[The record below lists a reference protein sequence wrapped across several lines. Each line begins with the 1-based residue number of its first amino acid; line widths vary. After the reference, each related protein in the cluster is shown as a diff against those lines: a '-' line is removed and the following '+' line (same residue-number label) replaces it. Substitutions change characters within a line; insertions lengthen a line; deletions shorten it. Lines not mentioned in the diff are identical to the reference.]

1 MSGAPAWGD
10 GAPRRS
16 ICVGAAATAGL
27 VAALLVAV
35 GLNLLLARIS
45 VDQPLE
51 SRELLDWGWRW
62 GGALAVALAT
72 GAGLGGRP
80 PAGPRSAALVAATIA
95 ALTVL
100 LCLVAMGLAVAA
112 VRLGVWGQ
120 GWGLPSRSTY
130 AAQIAALLAAQ
141 WSGLPGAA
149 LGAWLLWR
157 GRLRATMP
165 PLRALPRCRPNLDR
179 LTRLLTLVIAVAV
192 MLNGLPF
199 WARRIGLLE
208 RQAYRQDLA
217 RFCTSP
223 VQPWWLP
230 ASCRPHRIDTTS
242 PERRVWRLDPA
253 RLYRIS
259 PLEVGLKGLRYG
271 VIVLLMIASAVLL
284 IARWSPPPQTLLPL
298 LPLIV
303 STLLSAAISLPLDG
317 AAFTLLSGIGSLW
330 IPLAALATWL
340 TTPRRLQILA
350 DGAASLVLLQ
360 VPFLLLEAMRGLPLP
375 FGGTAGP
382 WLPTRLSGIMN
393 QPNTLGGLLAVSVAF
408 CLCLSQ
414 RRWQRWPLLA
424 LSLLIAILAR
434 SGGGVAGLSLL
445 AAGQILKNRRPRPG
459 QLLAL
464 LLALLLAFVLF
475 TAALPRLLGRPQ
487 LLDSPAGRLR
497 TVRIWLHAPH
507 TPQEWLLGY
516 GLARQSSQSA
526 TISLSM
532 SQAPPK
538 RGPDP
543 DGMPLLLLAQGGLL
557 ALVAFYGL
565 LAWCFVQDPPFRL
578 FWFVLVI
585 TSLSLRV
592 TEVFPFGI
600 WMAVAASRSL
610 GLNSRPGPRWI
621 SWPRRFALGTFG
633 ARFRPAAPRD

>member
-1 MSGAPAWGD
+1 
-10 GAPRRS
+10 
-16 ICVGAAATAGL
+16 

-51 SRELLDWGWRW
+51 SRELIDWGWRW
-62 GGALAVALAT
+62 GGALAVALAS

-157 GRLRATMP
+157 GRLRATLP

-230 ASCRPHRIDTTS
+230 ASCRPHRFDTAS

-253 RLYRIS
+253 RLYQIS

-298 LPLIV
+298 LPLLV
-303 STLLSAAISLPLDG
+303 STVLSAAISLPLDG

-330 IPLAALATWL
+330 IPLAALAAWL

-375 FGGTAGP
+375 FGGTASP
-382 WLPTRLSGIMN
+382 WLPTRLSGMVN

-464 LLALLLAFVLF
+464 LLAFVLL

-497 TVRIWLHAPH
+497 TMRMWLHRPH

-516 GLARQSSQSA
+516 GLASQ
-526 TISLSM
+526 ISESPM
-532 SQAPPK
+532 ISTAVGQAPPAPQ
-538 RGPDP
+538 RDA
-543 DGMPLLLLAQGGLL
+543 DGMPPLLLSQGGLL

-565 LAWCFVQDPPFRL
+565 LAWCFVQDPPLRL
-578 FWFVLVI
+578 FWFVLVV

-600 WMAVAASRSL
+600 WMAVAAARSL
-610 GLNSRPGPRWI
+610 GLPRQPGSPLI
-621 SWPRRFALGTFG
+621 SWPWRFPLGTFG

>member
-1 MSGAPAWGD
+1 MIPLQ
-10 GAPRRS
+10 
-16 ICVGAAATAGL
+16 AANAEGIRLWWQLLREAGKRHVLSLAGL
-27 VAALLVAV
+27 ALL
-35 GLNLLLARIS
+35 GT
-45 VDQPLE
+45 
-51 SRELLDWGWRW
+51 LLDA
-62 GGALAVALAT
+62 GGL
-72 GAGLGGRP
+72 
-80 PAGPRSAALVAATIA
+80 
-95 ALTVL
+95 
-100 LCLVAMGLAVAA
+100 GLAVAA

-120 GWGLPSRSTY
+120 GWGLPSRSTD

-141 WSGLPGAA
+141 WSGLPAAA

-157 GRLRATMP
+157 GRLRATKP
-165 PLRALPRCRPNLDR
+165 PLRALLPRCRPNLDR
-179 LTRLLTLVIAVAV
+179 LTRLLTLVIALAV
-192 MLNGLPF
+192 VLNGLPF

-230 ASCRPHRIDTTS
+230 ASCRPHRLDTTS

-253 RLYRIS
+253 RLYRIA
-259 PLEVGLKGLRYG
+259 PLEVGLKGVRYG
-271 VIVLLMIASAVLL
+271 VIVLLVLASAVLL

-298 LPLIV
+298 LPLLV
-303 STLLSAAISLPLDG
+303 STVLSAAISLPLDG

-330 IPLAALATWL
+330 IPLAALAAWL

-375 FGGTAGP
+375 FGGTASP
-382 WLPTRLSGIMN
+382 WLPTRLSGIVN

-445 AAGQILKNRRPRPG
+445 AAGLFLKERRPRPG

-464 LLALLLAFVLF
+464 LLVFVLL
-475 TAALPRLLGRPQ
+475 TTALPRLLGRPQ

-507 TPQEWLLGY
+507 TLQEWLLGY
-516 GLARQSSQSA
+516 GLASQISQSP
-526 TISLSM
+526 TIRTSVGQALS
-532 SQAPPK
+532 A
-538 RGPDP
+538 RGPDA
-543 DGMPLLLLAQGGLL
+543 DGTPQLLLAQGGLL
-557 ALVAFYGL
+557 ALIAFYGL
-565 LAWCFVQDPPFRL
+565 LAWCFVQDPPLRL
-578 FWFVLVI
+578 FWFALVF

-600 WMAVAASRSL
+600 WMAVAASRCL

-621 SWPRRFALGTFG
+621 GWSRRFALGKFG
-633 ARFRPAAPRD
+633 VRFRPAVPMD

>member
-1 MSGAPAWGD
+1 MSGAPAGGD

-62 GGALAVALAT
+62 GGALAVALAS

-130 AAQIAALLAAQ
+130 AAQIVALLAAQ

-157 GRLRATMP
+157 GRLRATLP

-230 ASCRPHRIDTTS
+230 ASCRPHRFDTAS

-253 RLYRIS
+253 RLYQIS

-298 LPLIV
+298 LPLLV
-303 STLLSAAISLPLDG
+303 STVLSAATSLPLDG

-375 FGGTAGP
+375 FGGAASP
-382 WLPTRLSGIMN
+382 WLPTRLSGMMN

-464 LLALLLAFVLF
+464 LLAFVLL

-497 TVRIWLHAPH
+497 TMRMWLHRPH

-516 GLARQSSQSA
+516 GLASQ
-526 TISLSM
+526 ISESPM
-532 SQAPPK
+532 ISTAVGQAPPAPQ
-538 RGPDP
+538 RDA
-543 DGMPLLLLAQGGLL
+543 DGMPPLLLSQGGLL
-557 ALVAFYGL
+557 ALVAYYGL
-565 LAWCFVQDPPFRL
+565 LAWCFVQDPPLRL
-578 FWFVLVI
+578 FWFVLVV

-600 WMAVAASRSL
+600 WMAVAAARSL
-610 GLNSRPGPRWI
+610 GLPRQPGSPLI
-621 SWPRRFALGTFG
+621 SWPWRFPLGTFG

>member
-1 MSGAPAWGD
+1 MAFF
-10 GAPRRS
+10 
-16 ICVGAAATAGL
+16 L
-27 VAALLVAV
+27 VQLLS
-35 GLNLLLARIS
+35 RIS
-45 VDQPLE
+45 VDQPLD

-62 GGALAVALAT
+62 GGVLAVALAS

-80 PAGPRSAALVAATIA
+80 PAGPRSSARVAATIA

-100 LCLVAMGLAVAA
+100 ICLVAMGLAVAA
-112 VRLGVWGQ
+112 VRLSLWGE

-130 AAQIAALLAAQ
+130 AAKMAALLTAQ
-141 WSGLPGAA
+141 WSGLPAAA
-149 LGAWLLWR
+149 LGVWLLWR
-157 GRLRATMP
+157 GRLRASMP
-165 PLRALPRCRPNLDR
+165 PHPALTSSRPNLDR

-192 MLNGLPF
+192 VLNGLPF
-199 WARRIGLLE
+199 WARRIGLLD

-217 RFCTSP
+217 RFCTTP

-230 ASCRPHRIDTTS
+230 ATCRPHRLDMAS
-242 PERRVWRLDPA
+242 PERRVWRLDPI
-253 RLYRIS
+253 RLYQVA
-259 PLEVGLKGLRYG
+259 PQELWLKGVRYG
-271 VIVLLMIASAVLL
+271 VIVLLAVASAVLL
-284 IARWSPPPQTLLPL
+284 IARRSPPPQTLLPL
-298 LPLIV
+298 LPLLV

-317 AAFTLLSGIGSLW
+317 AASTLLSGIGSLW
-330 IPLAALATWL
+330 IPLAALAAWL

-375 FGGTAGP
+375 FGGTASP
-382 WLPTRLSGIMN
+382 WLPTRLSGIVN

-408 CLCLSQ
+408 CLCISQ

-445 AAGQILKNRRPRPG
+445 AGGLVLKDRRPRPG

-464 LLALLLAFVLF
+464 LLAFVML
-475 TAALPRLLGRPQ
+475 TTALPRLLGRPQ

-516 GLARQSSQSA
+516 GLARQSSHSA
-526 TISLSM
+526 TISPSM

-565 LAWCFVQDPPFRL
+565 LAWCFVQDPPLRL
-578 FWFVLVI
+578 FWFALVF

-600 WMAVAASRSL
+600 WMAVAVSRSL
-610 GLNSRPGPRWI
+610 GLNSCPGPRWI
-621 SWPRRFALGTFG
+621 GWPRRFALGKFG
-633 ARFRPAAPRD
+633 ACFRPATPRD

>member
-51 SRELLDWGWRW
+51 SRELLDWSWRW
-62 GGALAVALAT
+62 GGALAVALAS

-80 PAGPRSAALVAATIA
+80 PAGPRSSALVAATIA

-230 ASCRPHRIDTTS
+230 ASCRPHRIDTTG

-271 VIVLLMIASAVLL
+271 VIVLLVIASAVLL

-298 LPLIV
+298 LPLLV
-303 STLLSAAISLPLDG
+303 STVLSAAISLPLDG

-330 IPLAALATWL
+330 IPLAALAAWL

-375 FGGTAGP
+375 FGGTASP
-382 WLPTRLSGIMN
+382 WLPTRLSGMVN
-393 QPNTLGGLLAVSVAF
+393 QPNTLGGLLAMSVAF

-445 AAGQILKNRRPRPG
+445 AAGQIFKNRRPRPG
-459 QLLAL
+459 QLLGL
-464 LLALLLAFVLF
+464 LLALVLL
-475 TAALPRLLGRPQ
+475 TAALPSLLGRPE

-497 TVRIWLHAPH
+497 TMRFWLQTPH

-516 GLARQSSQSA
+516 GLARQISHSA
-526 TISLSM
+526 AISLSV

-557 ALVAFYGL
+557 ALVSFYGL
-565 LAWCFVQDPPFRL
+565 LAWFFVQDPPLRL

-600 WMAVAASRSL
+600 WMAVAAARSL
-610 GLNSRPGPRWI
+610 GLPRQPGSRLI
-621 SWPRRFALGTFG
+621 SWPWRFPLGTFG

>member
-1 MSGAPAWGD
+1 MSGAPEGGN

-51 SRELLDWGWRW
+51 SRELIDWGWRW

-157 GRLRATMP
+157 GRLRATLP

-230 ASCRPHRIDTTS
+230 ASCRPHRFDTAS
-242 PERRVWRLDPA
+242 SERRVWRLDPA
-253 RLYRIS
+253 RLYQIS

-298 LPLIV
+298 LPLLV
-303 STLLSAAISLPLDG
+303 STVLSAAISLPLDG

-330 IPLAALATWL
+330 IPLAALAAWL

-375 FGGTAGP
+375 FGGTASP
-382 WLPTRLSGIMN
+382 WLPTRLSGMVN

-445 AAGQILKNRRPRPG
+445 AAGLVLKNRRPRPG

-464 LLALLLAFVLF
+464 LLAFVLL

-487 LLDSPAGRLR
+487 LLESPAGRLR
-497 TVRIWLHAPH
+497 TMRMWLHRPH

-516 GLARQSSQSA
+516 GLASQ
-526 TISLSM
+526 ISESPM
-532 SQAPPK
+532 ISTAVGQAPPAPQ
-538 RGPDP
+538 RDA
-543 DGMPLLLLAQGGLL
+543 DGMPPLLLSQGGLL

-565 LAWCFVQDPPFRL
+565 LAWCFVQDPPLRL
-578 FWFVLVI
+578 FWFVLVV

-600 WMAVAASRSL
+600 WMAVAAARSL
-610 GLNSRPGPRWI
+610 GLPRQPGSPLI
-621 SWPRRFALGTFG
+621 SWPLRFPLGTFG

>member
-1 MSGAPAWGD
+1 MIPLQVPPAEGIRLWWQLLREAGK
-10 GAPRRS
+10 RHLLS
-16 ICVGAAATAGL
+16 LAGL
-27 VAALLVAV
+27 AETVLL
-35 GLNLLLARIS
+35 
-45 VDQPLE
+45 
-51 SRELLDWGWRW
+51 
-62 GGALAVALAT
+62 GGKGLAT

-80 PAGPRSAALVAATIA
+80 PAGPRSSARVAATIA

-120 GWGLPSRSTY
+120 GWGLPSRSTD
-130 AAQIAALLAAQ
+130 AAQITALLAAQ

-157 GRLRATMP
+157 GRLRTAKP
-165 PLRALPRCRPNLDR
+165 PLRALLPRCRPNLDR
-179 LTRLLTLVIAVAV
+179 LTRLLTLVIALAV
-192 MLNGLPF
+192 VLNGLPF

-208 RQAYRQDLA
+208 RQAYRQDRA

-230 ASCRPHRIDTTS
+230 ASCRPHRLDTSS

-253 RLYRIS
+253 RLYRIA

-271 VIVLLMIASAVLL
+271 VVVLLVLASAVLL

-298 LPLIV
+298 LPLLV
-303 STLLSAAISLPLDG
+303 STVLSAAISVPLDG
-317 AAFTLLSGIGSLW
+317 SAFTLLSGIGSLW
-330 IPLAALATWL
+330 IPLAALAAWL

-375 FGGTAGP
+375 FGGTASP
-382 WLPTRLSGIMN
+382 WLPTRLSGIVN

-408 CLCLSQ
+408 CLCISQ

-445 AAGQILKNRRPRPG
+445 AAGLVLKERRPRPG

-464 LLALLLAFVLF
+464 LLAFVLL
-475 TAALPRLLGRPQ
+475 TTALPRLLGRPQ

-507 TPQEWLLGY
+507 TLQEWLLGY
-516 GLARQSSQSA
+516 GLASQISQSPI
-526 TISLSM
+526 ISTSVG
-532 SQAPPK
+532 QAPSA
-538 RGPDP
+538 RGPDA
-543 DGMPLLLLAQGGLL
+543 DGTPQLLLAQGGLL
-557 ALVAFYGL
+557 ALIAFYGL
-565 LAWCFVQDPPFRL
+565 LAWCFVQDPPLRL
-578 FWFVLVI
+578 FWFALVI

-600 WMAVAASRSL
+600 WMAVAASRCL

-621 SWPRRFALGTFG
+621 RWPRRFALGKPG
-633 ARFRPAAPRD
+633 VRFRPAAPMD

>member
-1 MSGAPAWGD
+1 
-10 GAPRRS
+10 
-16 ICVGAAATAGL
+16 

-51 SRELLDWGWRW
+51 SRELIDWGWRW
-62 GGALAVALAT
+62 GGALAVALAS

-157 GRLRATMP
+157 GRLRATLP

-230 ASCRPHRIDTTS
+230 ASCRPHRFDTAS
-242 PERRVWRLDPA
+242 SERRVWRLDPA
-253 RLYRIS
+253 RLYQIS

-298 LPLIV
+298 LPLLV
-303 STLLSAAISLPLDG
+303 STVLSAAISLPLDG

-330 IPLAALATWL
+330 IPLAALAAWL

-375 FGGTAGP
+375 FGGTASP
-382 WLPTRLSGIMN
+382 WLPTRLSGMVN

-445 AAGQILKNRRPRPG
+445 AAGLVLKNRRPRPG

-464 LLALLLAFVLF
+464 LLAFVLL

-487 LLDSPAGRLR
+487 LLESPAGRLR
-497 TVRIWLHAPH
+497 TMRMWLHRPH

-516 GLARQSSQSA
+516 GLASQ
-526 TISLSM
+526 ISESPM
-532 SQAPPK
+532 ISTAVGQAPPAPQ
-538 RGPDP
+538 RDA
-543 DGMPLLLLAQGGLL
+543 DGMPPLLLSQGGLL

-565 LAWCFVQDPPFRL
+565 LAWCFVQDPPLRL
-578 FWFVLVI
+578 FWFVLVV

-600 WMAVAASRSL
+600 WMAVAAARSL
-610 GLNSRPGPRWI
+610 GLPRQPGSPLI
-621 SWPRRFALGTFG
+621 SWPWRFPLGTFG

>member
-1 MSGAPAWGD
+1 VIPLQ
-10 GAPRRS
+10 
-16 ICVGAAATAGL
+16 AANAEGIRLWWQLLREAGKRHVLSLAGL
-27 VAALLVAV
+27 ALL
-35 GLNLLLARIS
+35 GT
-45 VDQPLE
+45 
-51 SRELLDWGWRW
+51 LLDA
-62 GGALAVALAT
+62 GGL
-72 GAGLGGRP
+72 
-80 PAGPRSAALVAATIA
+80 
-95 ALTVL
+95 
-100 LCLVAMGLAVAA
+100 GLAVAA

-120 GWGLPSRSTY
+120 GWGLPSRSTD

-141 WSGLPGAA
+141 WSGLPAAA

-157 GRLRATMP
+157 GRLRATKP
-165 PLRALPRCRPNLDR
+165 PLRALLPRCRPNLDR
-179 LTRLLTLVIAVAV
+179 LTRLLTLVIALAV
-192 MLNGLPF
+192 VLNGLPF

-230 ASCRPHRIDTTS
+230 ASCRPHRLDTTS

-253 RLYRIS
+253 RLYRIA
-259 PLEVGLKGLRYG
+259 PLEVGLKGVRYG
-271 VIVLLMIASAVLL
+271 VIVLLVLASAVLL

-298 LPLIV
+298 LPLLV
-303 STLLSAAISLPLDG
+303 STVLSAAISLPLDG

-330 IPLAALATWL
+330 IPLAALAAWL

-375 FGGTAGP
+375 FGGTASP
-382 WLPTRLSGIMN
+382 WLPTRLSGIVN

-424 LSLLIAILAR
+424 LSLVIAILAR

-445 AAGQILKNRRPRPG
+445 AAGLFLKERRPRPG

-464 LLALLLAFVLF
+464 LLVFVLL
-475 TAALPRLLGRPQ
+475 TTALPRLLGRPQ

-507 TPQEWLLGY
+507 TLQEWLLGY
-516 GLARQSSQSA
+516 GLASQISQSP
-526 TISLSM
+526 TISTSVG
-532 SQAPPK
+532 QAPSA
-538 RGPDP
+538 RGPDA
-543 DGMPLLLLAQGGLL
+543 DGTPQLLLAQGGLL
-557 ALVAFYGL
+557 ALVVFYGL
-565 LAWCFVQDPPFRL
+565 LAWCFVQDPPLRL
-578 FWFVLVI
+578 FWFALVF

-600 WMAVAASRSL
+600 WMAVAASRCL
-610 GLNSRPGPRWI
+610 GLNSRPGPRWLG
-621 SWPRRFALGTFG
+621 WPRRFALGKPG
-633 ARFRPAAPRD
+633 GRFRPAAPRD

>member
-1 MSGAPAWGD
+1 
-10 GAPRRS
+10 
-16 ICVGAAATAGL
+16 V
-27 VAALLVAV
+27 ALL
-35 GLNLLLARIS
+35 LNLLLARIS

-62 GGALAVALAT
+62 GGVLAVALAT

-80 PAGPRSAALVAATIA
+80 PAGPRSSARVTTTIA

-100 LCLVAMGLAVAA
+100 LCLMAMGLAVAA

-120 GWGLPSRSTY
+120 GWELPSPSTY
-130 AAQIAALLAAQ
+130 AAQIAALFAAQ

-165 PLRALPRCRPNLDR
+165 LLPVLLPRCRPNLDR
-179 LTRLLTLVIAVAV
+179 LTRLLMLVIALAV
-192 MLNGLPF
+192 VLNGLPF

-230 ASCRPHRIDTTS
+230 ASCRPHRLDTTS

-253 RLYRIS
+253 RLYQIS

-271 VIVLLMIASAVLL
+271 VIVLLVIASAVLL

-298 LPLIV
+298 LPLLI
-303 STLLSAAISLPLDG
+303 STVLSAAISLPLDG

-330 IPLAALATWL
+330 IPLAALAAWL

-375 FGGTAGP
+375 FGGTASP
-382 WLPTRLSGIMN
+382 WLPTRLSGIVN
-393 QPNTLGGLLAVSVAF
+393 QPNTLGGLLTVSVAF

-445 AAGQILKNRRPRPG
+445 AAGLVLKDRRPRPG

-464 LLALLLAFVLF
+464 LLAFVLLI
-475 TAALPRLLGRPQ
+475 TALPRLLGRPQ

-507 TPQEWLLGY
+507 TLQEWLLGY
-516 GLARQSSQSA
+516 GLASQISQSP
-526 TISLSM
+526 TISASVG
-532 SQAPPK
+532 QAPSA
-538 RGPDP
+538 RGPDA
-543 DGMPLLLLAQGGLL
+543 DGTPQLLLAQGGLL
-557 ALVAFYGL
+557 ALVVFYGL
-565 LAWCFVQDPPFRL
+565 LAWCFVQDPPLRL
-578 FWFVLVI
+578 FWFALVF

-600 WMAVAASRSL
+600 WMAVAASRCL
-610 GLNSRPGPRWI
+610 GLNSRPGQRWLGW
-621 SWPRRFALGTFG
+621 SRRFALGKPG
-633 ARFRPAAPRD
+633 GRFRPAAPRD

>member
-1 MSGAPAWGD
+1 
-10 GAPRRS
+10 
-16 ICVGAAATAGL
+16 
-27 VAALLVAV
+27 
-35 GLNLLLARIS
+35 
-45 VDQPLE
+45 
-51 SRELLDWGWRW
+51 
-62 GGALAVALAT
+62 
-72 GAGLGGRP
+72 
-80 PAGPRSAALVAATIA
+80 VAATIA

-100 LCLVAMGLAVAA
+100 ICLVAMGLAVAA

-130 AAQIAALLAAQ
+130 AAQIAVLLTAQ

-157 GRLRATMP
+157 RRLRATMP
-165 PLRALPRCRPNLDR
+165 PLQVLPRCSPNLDR
-179 LTRLLTLVIAVAV
+179 LTRLLTLVIALAV
-192 MLNGLPF
+192 VLNGLPF

-230 ASCRPHRIDTTS
+230 ASCRPHRLNTTS

-271 VIVLLMIASAVLL
+271 VIVLLVIASAVLL

-298 LPLIV
+298 LPLLI
-303 STLLSAAISLPLDG
+303 STVLSAAISLPLDG

-330 IPLAALATWL
+330 IPLAALAAWL

-375 FGGTAGP
+375 FGGTASP
-382 WLPTRLSGIMN
+382 WLPTRLSGMVN

-445 AAGQILKNRRPRPG
+445 AAGLVLKDRRPRPG

-464 LLALLLAFVLF
+464 LLAFVLLI
-475 TAALPRLLGRPQ
+475 TALPRLLGRPQ

-507 TPQEWLLGY
+507 TLQEWLLGY
-516 GLARQSSQSA
+516 GLASQISQSP
-526 TISLSM
+526 TISASVG
-532 SQAPPK
+532 QAPSA
-538 RGPDP
+538 RGPDA
-543 DGMPLLLLAQGGLL
+543 DGTPQLLLAQGGLL
-557 ALVAFYGL
+557 ALVVFYGL
-565 LAWCFVQDPPFRL
+565 LAWCFVQDPPLRL
-578 FWFVLVI
+578 FWFALVF

-600 WMAVAASRSL
+600 WMAVAASRCL
-610 GLNSRPGPRWI
+610 GLNSRPGQRWLGW
-621 SWPRRFALGTFG
+621 SRRFALGKPG
-633 ARFRPAAPRD
+633 GRFRPAAPRD

>member
-1 MSGAPAWGD
+1 MSGAPAGGN

-62 GGALAVALAT
+62 GGALAVALAS

-80 PAGPRSAALVAATIA
+80 PAGPRSSALVAATIA

-149 LGAWLLWR
+149 LGAWLLWC
-157 GRLRATMP
+157 GRLRATLP

-230 ASCRPHRIDTTS
+230 ASCRPHRFDTAS

-253 RLYRIS
+253 RLYQIS

-298 LPLIV
+298 LPLLV
-303 STLLSAAISLPLDG
+303 STVLSAAISLPLDG

-330 IPLAALATWL
+330 IPLAALAAWL

-375 FGGTAGP
+375 FGGTANP
-382 WLPTRLSGIMN
+382 WLPTRLSGMVN

-408 CLCLSQ
+408 CLCFSQ

-445 AAGQILKNRRPRPG
+445 AAGLVLKNRRPRPG

-464 LLALLLAFVLF
+464 LLAFVLL

-497 TVRIWLHAPH
+497 TMRMWLHRPH

-516 GLARQSSQSA
+516 GLASQ
-526 TISLSM
+526 ISESPM
-532 SQAPPK
+532 ISTSVGQAPPAPQ
-538 RGPDP
+538 RDA
-543 DGMPLLLLAQGGLL
+543 DGMPPLLLSQGGLL

-565 LAWCFVQDPPFRL
+565 LAWCFVQDPPLRL
-578 FWFVLVI
+578 FWFVLVV

-600 WMAVAASRSL
+600 WMAVAAARSL
-610 GLNSRPGPRWI
+610 GLPRQPGSPLI
-621 SWPRRFALGTFG
+621 SWPWRFPLGTFG

>member
-1 MSGAPAWGD
+1 MSGDDRTAAAPARGDDGREGTESRRETAVAPAWGI
-10 GAPRRS
+10 GARKRS
-16 ICVGAAATAGL
+16 IGAAAAATAGL
-27 VAALLVAV
+27 VAPMLVAV
-35 GLNLLLARIS
+35 GLNLLLGRIS

-51 SRELLDWGWRW
+51 SLELLDWGWRW
-62 GGALAVALAT
+62 AGVLAVALASAAAL
-72 GAGLGGRP
+72 GARP
-80 PAGPRSAALVAATIA
+80 PAAPRSSIRVAAAIA

-100 LCLVAMGLAVAA
+100 ICLVAMGLAVAA
-112 VRLGVWGQ
+112 VRLGLWGE

-130 AAQIAALLAAQ
+130 AAQIAVLFTAQ

-157 GRLRATMP
+157 RRLGATMP
-165 PLRALPRCRPNLDR
+165 PLQALPRCRPNLDR
-179 LTRLLTLVIAVAV
+179 FTRLLTLVIALAV
-192 MLNGLPF
+192 VLNGLPF

-208 RQAYRQDLA
+208 RQAYRQDLS

-230 ASCRPHRIDTTS
+230 ASCRPHRLDIAS
-242 PERRVWRLDPA
+242 PGRRVWRLDPA
-253 RLYRIS
+253 RLYRIA

-271 VIVLLMIASAVLL
+271 VIVLLVMASAVLL
-284 IARWSPPPQTLLPL
+284 IARWSAPPQTLLPL
-298 LPLIV
+298 LPLLV

-317 AAFTLLSGIGSLW
+317 APSTLLSGIGSLW
-330 IPLAALATWL
+330 IPQAALASWL

-360 VPFLLLEAMRGLPLP
+360 LPFLLLEAMRGLPLP
-375 FGGTAGP
+375 FGGTASA
-382 WLPTRLSGIMN
+382 WLPTRLSGVMN
-393 QPNTLGGLLAVSVAF
+393 QPNTLGGLLALSVAF

-434 SGGGVAGLSLL
+434 SGGGVGGLSLL

-464 LLALLLAFVLF
+464 LLAFVML

-487 LLDSPAGRLR
+487 LFDSPAGRLR

-516 GLARQSSQSA
+516 GLARQSSHSA
-526 TISLSM
+526 TISPSM

-557 ALVAFYGL
+557 ALLAFYGL
-565 LAWCFVQDPPFRL
+565 VAWCFLQDPPLRL
-578 FWFVLVI
+578 FWFALVI

-592 TEVFPFGI
+592 TDVFPFGI
-600 WMAVAASRSL
+600 WMAVAASRCL
-610 GLNSRPGPRWI
+610 GLNSRPGPR
-621 SWPRRFALGTFG
+621 
-633 ARFRPAAPRD
+633 

>member
-1 MSGAPAWGD
+1 MSGEPVGGN
-10 GAPRRS
+10 GAPRRW
-16 ICVGAAATAGL
+16 IAAIAGGF
-27 VAALLVAV
+27 AALLAAQLAALL
-35 GLNLLLARIS
+35 LNLLLARIS
-45 VDQPLE
+45 VDQPVE

-62 GGALAVALAT
+62 GGVLAVALAT

-80 PAGPRSAALVAATIA
+80 PAGPRSSARVAATIA

-165 PLRALPRCRPNLDR
+165 PLRALLPRCRPNLDR
-179 LTRLLTLVIAVAV
+179 LTRLLTLVIALAV
-192 MLNGLPF
+192 VLNGLPF

-230 ASCRPHRIDTTS
+230 ASCRPHRLDTTS
-242 PERRVWRLDPA
+242 PERRVWRLDPD
-253 RLYRIS
+253 RLYRIA

-271 VIVLLMIASAVLL
+271 VVVLLVMASAVLL

-298 LPLIV
+298 LPLLV
-303 STLLSAAISLPLDG
+303 STVLSAAISLPLDG

-330 IPLAALATWL
+330 IPLAALAAWL

-375 FGGTAGP
+375 FGGTASP
-382 WLPTRLSGIMN
+382 WLPTRLSGIVN
-393 QPNTLGGLLAVSVAF
+393 QPNTLGGLLAVSVAY

-445 AAGQILKNRRPRPG
+445 AAGLVLKDRRPRPG

-464 LLALLLAFVLF
+464 LLAFVLL
-475 TAALPRLLGRPQ
+475 TAALPRLLRRPQ

-497 TVRIWLHAPH
+497 TVRIWLHSPH

-516 GLARQSSQSA
+516 GLASQISQSP
-526 TISLSM
+526 TISASVG
-532 SQAPPK
+532 QAPSA
-538 RGPDP
+538 RGPDA
-543 DGMPLLLLAQGGLL
+543 DGMPQLLLAQGGLL

-565 LAWCFVQDPPFRL
+565 LAWCFVQDPPLRL
-578 FWFVLVI
+578 FWFALVI

-600 WMAVAASRSL
+600 WMAVAASRCL
-610 GLNSRPGPRWI
+610 GLNSRPGPRWLG
-621 SWPRRFALGTFG
+621 WPRRFALGKPG
-633 ARFRPAAPRD
+633 VRFRPAAPRD

>member
-1 MSGAPAWGD
+1 MSGAPEGGN

-51 SRELLDWGWRW
+51 SRELIDWGWRW
-62 GGALAVALAT
+62 GGALAVALAS

-157 GRLRATMP
+157 GRLRATLP

-230 ASCRPHRIDTTS
+230 ASCRPHRFDTAS
-242 PERRVWRLDPA
+242 SERRVWRLDPA
-253 RLYRIS
+253 RLYQIS

-298 LPLIV
+298 LPLLV
-303 STLLSAAISLPLDG
+303 STVLSAAISLPLDG

-330 IPLAALATWL
+330 IPLAALAAWL

-375 FGGTAGP
+375 FGGTASP
-382 WLPTRLSGIMN
+382 WLPTRLSGMVN

-445 AAGQILKNRRPRPG
+445 AAGLVLKNRRPRPG

-464 LLALLLAFVLF
+464 LLAFVLL

-487 LLDSPAGRLR
+487 LLESPAGRLR
-497 TVRIWLHAPH
+497 TMRMWLHRPH

-516 GLARQSSQSA
+516 GLASQ
-526 TISLSM
+526 ISESPM
-532 SQAPPK
+532 ISTAVGQAPPAPQ
-538 RGPDP
+538 RDA
-543 DGMPLLLLAQGGLL
+543 DGMPPLLLSQGGLL

-565 LAWCFVQDPPFRL
+565 LAWCFVQDPPLRL
-578 FWFVLVI
+578 FWFVLVV

-600 WMAVAASRSL
+600 WMAVAAARSL
-610 GLNSRPGPRWI
+610 GLPRQPGSPLI
-621 SWPRRFALGTFG
+621 SWPWRFPLGTFG